1 MYGKKKMSVSKSAG
15 SGNRK
20 KMGGRR
26 VKTAAKGGRSALS
39 SAPGSRAKAVG
50 GRQVFASKGRKKV
63 ASKTRRPAKGRGM
76 RRA

>member
-1 MYGKKKMSVSKSAG
+1 MYGKKKMSMSKSSPSKKAG
-15 SGNRK
+15 KKRVKVASKGNR
-20 KMGGRR
+20 G
-26 VKTAAKGGRSALS
+26 ALS
-39 SAPGSRAKAVG
+39 SAPGPRAKAVG